1 MNDNIKKEIAF
12 AKKLYTDLVEN
23 EFAYDPEDRLLN
35 QILNSTS
42 IKEIRGI
49 IRYLKTLK
57 LTALKEG
64 IR

>member
-49 IRYLKTLK
+49 IRYLTTLK